1 MEDNKIKNSSVI
13 FNTTKLVAI
22 ITVVVVLISVFSYG
36 VIKVVPSILNSFKG
50 NGNPDV
56 VDQTVKVVSEE
67 SVIVDVVEK
76 SMDAVV
82 SVAVSRLELQEGKGV
97 VDASDKIG
105 TGFVVDES
113 GLIVTNQHVVSDPNE
128 TYKIVTSQGK
138 SYEVDNFVIDD
149 VNDIAILKVKTN
161 GDKLKTL
168 ALGDSS
174 NLKAGQLVIAIGTP
188 LGQYAGSVTTGV
200 ISGLNRSV
208 ATSSGS
214 FWSRTSKQYDDVIQT
229 DAAINP
235 GNSGGPLLNSAG
247 QVIGVNFATTSGADN
262 ISFALPVD
270 RVKMRLDEYRKY
282 GKFIR
287 PYLGVEF
294 RMITKLDE
302 QYYEN
307 VKAGALIVRVT
318 GDSPASKGGIKKGDI
333 ITKFGGKDVDTALT
347 SLISQQKVGD
357 EVTLEVYRE
366 GKTVTLKIKLEEA
379 K

>member
-1 MEDNKIKNSSVI
+1 MEENKTKNTSVI
-13 FNTTKLVAI
+13 FNTTKLVSI
-22 ITVVVVLISVFSYG
+22 ITVVVVVISLFSYG
-36 VIKVVPSILNSFKG
+36 LIKIVPSIFNNLRGG
-50 NGNPDV
+50 NNPNVIDE
-56 VDQTVKVVSEE
+56 TVKVVTEE

-113 GLIVTNQHVVSDPNE
+113 GLIVTNQHVVSDPSE

-161 GDKLKTL
+161 GDKLQTL
-168 ALGDSS
+168 PLGDSS
-174 NLKAGQLVIAIGTP
+174 KLKAGQLVIAIGTP
-188 LGQYAGSVTTGV
+188 LGEYAGSVTTGV

-287 PYLGVEF
+287 PYMGVEF

-302 QYYEN
+302 QYYDN
-307 VKAGALIVRVT
+307 VKAGALVIRVT

-333 ITKFGGKDVDTALT
+333 ITKFAGKEVDTALT
-347 SLISQQKVGD
+347 TLISQQKVGD
-357 EVTLEVYRE
+357 EVSLEVYRE
-366 GKTVTLKIKLEEA
+366 GKTVSLKIKLEEA